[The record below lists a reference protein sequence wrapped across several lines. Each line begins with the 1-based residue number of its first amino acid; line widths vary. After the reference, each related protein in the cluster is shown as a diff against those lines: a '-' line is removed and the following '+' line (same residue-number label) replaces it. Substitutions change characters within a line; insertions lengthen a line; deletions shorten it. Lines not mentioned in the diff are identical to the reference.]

1 MKNEIIKV
9 KLFIN
14 ENVKSRRV
22 AKKVR
27 ETLHKKGFQEVEEDY
42 SLAIAIGGDGSFLRM
57 IKESNFN
64 SDILYVGINAGT
76 LGFAQDIEISEI
88 DSFIRCLKKGDY
100 SYEKIGIGEASIETL
115 DSTSRFHFLNE
126 VVIRDE
132 ELNTVGL
139 DVLIDNN
146 ILENYI
152 GDGLLIATSFG
163 STAYN
168 LSFGGSIVYNTFHTM
183 QITAIAPLNNKSY
196 RTLLNSVIIP
206 SEKVITILPNRGE
219 KNLMLM
225 VDGDNKFYNN
235 VEKITLS
242 IPNKTIKV
250 IRKKDYNFV
259 QKINDKFLK

>member
-88 DSFIRCLKKGDY
+88 DSFIRCLKKEDY
-100 SYEKIGIGEASIETL
+100 SYEKIGIGEATITTI
-115 DSTSRFHFLNE
+115 DNTSRFHFLNE

-183 QITAIAPLNNKSY
+183 QITPIAPLNNKSY